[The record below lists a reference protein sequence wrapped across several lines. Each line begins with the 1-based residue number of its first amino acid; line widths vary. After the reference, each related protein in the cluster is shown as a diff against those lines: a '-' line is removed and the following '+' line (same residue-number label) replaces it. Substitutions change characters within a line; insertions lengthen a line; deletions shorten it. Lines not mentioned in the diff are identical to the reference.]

1 MRCGD
6 KWTPGHRCSAT
17 PQLHALQEVWA
28 LCQDAFELPEDEP
41 QSEQDESAQAF
52 LAISVAAM
60 NGSSAPHT
68 MQFSGF
74 LADKKVLILVD
85 SGSSHSFISSTLAA
99 TMAVMRKLAVPMLVR
114 VADGGTIT
122 CDSELPQVEWSV
134 QGHSFHST
142 FKVIPLGS
150 FDIILG
156 MDWLEAFSP
165 MRVSWKDKWMSIP
178 YGSGFRFLKGMASI
192 DSDSSLLQ
200 LFSISSVESST
211 SVPPVPPPVQELLDE
226 FSSLFAEPTTLP
238 PRRNCDHSIPLVPGA
253 QPVSIRQYRY
263 SPKLKTEIE
272 TQVSELLQTGMIRP
286 SSSPFSSPVL
296 LVRKK
301 DKS

>member
-1 MRCGD
+1 
-6 KWTPGHRCSAT
+6 
-17 PQLHALQEVWA
+17 
-28 LCQDAFELPEDEP
+28 LPEDEP

-99 TMAVMRKLAVPMLVR
+99 TMAVMRKLVVPMLVR

-178 YGSGFRFLKGMASI
+178 YGSGFRLLKGMASI

-211 SVPPVPPPVQELLDE
+211 FVPPVPPPVQELLDE